1 MKLTDSQK
9 WMILT
14 VLLLAGVLFY
24 LLGPV
29 LTPFLLGAL
38 FAYLG
43 DPVADR
49 LEAKGLSRTTA
60 VVIVFSVMTLLVILL
75 LFVLVP
81 ILNKQIVGLV
91 KLIPQYS
98 QWIGENVLPW
108 LELNLGLDRELFDLE
123 SLSQYLQGHWVQA
136 GGIAANVLEGI
147 TRSGTLIAAWV
158 ANLLLIPVVTFYL
171 LRDWDK
177 FIAAIHHILPREIEP
192 DVAHI
197 AKESDQV
204 LGAFLRGQVLVMIAL
219 GTVYAIGLWL
229 IGLKFALLIGMLAG
243 LLSFVPYMG
252 FAVGIVVAS
261 IAMMLQTPDPVQ
273 LLWVFLVFGI
283 GQVLEGMVL
292 TPLLVGDR
300 IGLHPVTVIFAV
312 LAGGQLFGFFGVLVA
327 LPVAAVLA
335 VIVRDL
341 HKRYL
346 ESHLYHA
353 NRQVAESG
361 SNDSDTSI

>member
-9 WMILT
+9 WLILA
-14 VLLLAGVLFY
+14 VLLIAGILFY
-24 LLGPV
+24 LLGPI
-29 LTPFLLGAL
+29 LTPFIMGAL

-49 LEAKGLSRTTA
+49 LEDKGLKRTTA
-60 VVIVFSVMTLLVILL
+60 VLIVFSVMTLMVILL
-75 LFVLVP
+75 LFVLLP
-81 ILNKQIVGLV
+81 ILNKQIISLI
-91 KLIPQYS
+91 KTIPQYV

-108 LELNLGLDRELFDLE
+108 MEANFGLDRELFGLE
-123 SLSQYLQGHWVQA
+123 SLSEFLQEHWLQA
-136 GGIAANVLEGI
+136 GGVAANVLGGI
-147 TRSGTLIAAWV
+147 TRSGTLIATWV

-171 LRDWDK
+171 LRDWDR
-177 FIAAIHHILPREIEP
+177 FIAAIDHILPREIEP
-192 DVAHI
+192 DIAHI
-197 AKESDQV
+197 ARESDKV

-261 IAMMLQTPDPVQ
+261 VAMMLQTHDPVQ
-273 LLWVFLVFGI
+273 LLWVFLVFGV
-283 GQVLEGMVL
+283 GQALEGMVM

-300 IGLHPVTVIFAV
+300 IGLHPVTVILAV

-327 LPVAAVLA
+327 LPVAAVIA
-335 VIVRDL
+335 VVVRDL

-353 NRQVAESG
+353 RREVV
-361 SNDSDTSI
+361 DTDDAGPDA

>member
-9 WMILT
+9 WLILT
-14 VLLLAGVLFY
+14 VLLLTAVLFY

-29 LTPFLLGAL
+29 LTPFMLGAL

-49 LEAKGLSRTTA
+49 LEDRGLSRTTA
-60 VVIVFSVMTLLVILL
+60 VVIVFSVMTLAMILL

-81 ILNKQIVGLV
+81 VLNKQIIALIKLV
-91 KLIPQYS
+91 PQYS

-108 LELNLGLDRELFDLE
+108 LEVNLGLDRELLDLD
-123 SLSQYLQGHWVQA
+123 SFSQFLQNHWVQA
-136 GGIAANVLEGI
+136 GGFAANVLGGL

-158 ANLLLIPVVTFYL
+158 ANLILIPVVTFYL
-171 LRDWDK
+171 LRDWDR
-177 FIAAIHHILPREIEP
+177 FIAAIDHILPREIEP
-192 DVAHI
+192 DIAHI
-197 AKESDQV
+197 ASESDKM
-204 LGAFLRGQVLVMIAL
+204 LGAFLRGQVLVMMAL

-261 IAMMLQTPDPVQ
+261 IAMLLQTHDPLQ
-273 LLWVFLVFGI
+273 LLWVFLVFGV
-283 GQVLEGMVL
+283 GQALEGMLL

-300 IGLHPVTVIFAV
+300 IGLHPVTVIFSV
-312 LAGGQLFGFFGVLVA
+312 LAGGQLFGFIGILIA
-327 LPVAAVLA
+327 LPVAAILA

-346 ESHLYHA
+346 DSHLYHA
-353 NRQVAESG
+353 NRQLAESDAD
-361 SNDSDTSI
+361 DSDSSG

>member
-9 WMILT
+9 WLILAM
-14 VLLLAGVLFY
+14 LLFTGLLFY

-43 DPVADR
+43 DPIVDR
-49 LEAKGLSRTTA
+49 LEARGLSRTLG
-60 VVIVFSVMTLLVILL
+60 VVIVFSVMTLMVILL

-81 ILNKQIVGLV
+81 VLNKQIVLLV
-91 KLIPQYS
+91 KTVPQYV

-108 LELNLGLDRELFDLE
+108 VEENFGIERDVFALDSFTAW
-123 SLSQYLQGHWVQA
+123 LQSHWLQA
-136 GGIAANVLEGI
+136 GGVAANVLGGI
-147 TRSGTLIAAWV
+147 TRSGTWIAALV

-171 LRDWDK
+171 MRDWDK
-177 FIAAIHHILPREIEP
+177 FIATIDHLLPREIEP
-192 DVAHI
+192 DIAHI
-197 AKESDQV
+197 AKESDEM
-204 LGAFLRGQVLVMIAL
+204 LGAFLRGQLTVMVAL

-252 FAVGIVVAS
+252 FAVGIVVAGV
-261 IAMMLQTPDPVQ
+261 AMMLQTHDPMQ
-273 LLWVFLVFGI
+273 LLWVLLVFGI
-283 GQVLEGMVL
+283 GQALEGMVF

-300 IGLHPVTVIFAV
+300 IGLHPVAVIFAV

-327 LPVAAVLA
+327 LPVAAVIA
-335 VIVRDL
+335 VVLRDL

-346 ESHLYHA
+346 ESHLYDASRQHA
-353 NRQVAESG
+353 QLENTEPPDEA
-361 SNDSDTSI
+361 